1 MTFPV
6 FKVALVLLPSA
17 DAGLCA
23 KTDDLMECRALV
35 DFKAETNFMLEDW
48 ANGDAY
54 CNWSGVTCD
63 SKATT
68 VTALDL
74 SDRNLTGN
82 IPDSIGNLVNLQR
95 LDISHQM
102 DRCKFPPCAPL
113 PFGTNGIPE
122 GIRKLTQLTYL
133 DLSHND
139 LVGPIPDYIGDLTQL
154 THLYLNNN
162 NPLGGG
168 IPSSFA
174 KLSNL
179 VELSLSHTQ
188 ITGNFPDAME
198 SLTALEYL
206 DLSHCILNGSIPSL
220 EALSNLKHL
229 NLTGNKFDIWTS
241 ESICDLVY
249 VGDLDDCQIYGN
261 PLQCPIPY
269 CAKYCQATCVLSSTI
284 TTVV

>member
-6 FKVALVLLPSA
+6 ISMALVLLPST

-23 KTDDLMECRALV
+23 TTDDLMECRALV

-48 ANGDAY
+48 ANGDTY

-63 SKATT
+63 SNANT

-82 IPDSIGNLVNLQR
+82 IPDSIGNLANLQR

-102 DRCKFPPCAPL
+102 QERYHYPL
-113 PFGTNGIPE
+113 PFGTNGLPE
-122 GIRKLTQLTYL
+122 GIRKLTLLTYL
-133 DLSHND
+133 DLSYND

-188 ITGNFPDAME
+188 ITGNIPDAIE

-206 DLSHCILNGSIPSL
+206 DLSHCILDGPIPSL

-229 NLTGNKFDIWTS
+229 NLTGNNFDIWTS
-241 ESICDLVY
+241 ESICNLVY
-249 VGDLDDCQIYGN
+249 VGHLDDCKIYGN

-269 CAKYCQATCVLSSTI
+269 CAKYCQATCVPPPTI